1 MARFLKMESPQ
12 TEAKFG
18 NMVKKFG
25 NTRNF
30 KIGFG
35 PVIGNQFLFQ
45 NTQSKQ
51 RKLSV
56 IGIIHAL
63 YITAFIKNLSEKYR
77 TFQQIFWTISLW
89 HLDLF
94 SSNRS

>member
-63 YITAFIKNLSEKYR
+63 YITAFIKTSLRSTELSSRYFGQFLCG
-77 TFQQIFWTISLW
+77 T
-89 HLDLF
+89 
-94 SSNRS
+94 

>member
-63 YITAFIKNLSEKYR
+63 FISQLSSK
-77 TFQQIFWTISLW
+77 TSLRSTE
-89 HLDLF
+89 L
-94 SSNRS
+94 SSRYFGQFLCGT